1 MERNTAIVK
10 FFKTAEIN
18 YIVTNDKVG
27 VFLRGKGLNL
37 ALTQGKAINQIVAN
51 ASQQVNWKVL
61 GKWPECRKFSLR
73 TILITNCSG
82 RILRPHGPEASRYEY
97 FVICPETQEVCFRQ

>member
-10 FFKTAEIN
+10 FQKTAEIN

-37 ALTQGKAINQIVAN
+37 ALTQGKAINQIIAN
-51 ASQQVNWKVL
+51 DSQQMNWNVL
-61 GKWPECRKFSLR
+61 GKWPECRKVSLR
-73 TILITNCSG
+73 AILITNCSG
-82 RILRPHGPEASRYEY
+82 RILRPQGHEASVYKY
-97 FVICPETQEVCFRQ
+97 FAICPETQEVFFR